1 MTHHM
6 QTAQHHCARA
16 KYILYNP
23 GIPFLSVYP
32 PKKYK
37 HMSTKKLD
45 KVFQSKLIRNTAKHE
60 MTMPSMRSWISK

>member
-6 QTAQHHCARA
+6 QTAQHPCARA
-16 KYILYNP
+16 KYILYDP

-37 HMSTKKLD
+37 RMSTKKLVQD
-45 KVFQSKLIRNTAKHE
+45 FSEQIYS
-60 MTMPSMRSWISK
+60 